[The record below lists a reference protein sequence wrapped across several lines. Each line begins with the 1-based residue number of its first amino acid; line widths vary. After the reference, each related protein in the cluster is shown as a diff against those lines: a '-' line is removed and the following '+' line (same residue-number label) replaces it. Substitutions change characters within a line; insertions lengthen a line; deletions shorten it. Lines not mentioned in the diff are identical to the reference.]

1 MYDHQVFDFLITMV
15 IYQNQKLIFWDD
27 HGYQPRLIP
36 GRGLV
41 QFLISAPLCWRTC
54 DKSKLFQHEAGQF

>member
-15 IYQNQKLIFWDD
+15 IYQKQYLIIWDD

-36 GRGLV
+36 GKGDLV
-41 QFLISAPLCWRTC
+41 QFLISAPLW
-54 DKSKLFQHEAGQF
+54 